1 MKTTIAVAD
10 QVKQGAQ
17 AILSANPTAKIVY
30 LYIDPEAPVLDSERR
45 FQTVDCVF
53 AFDSDSEDRDPLDIM
68 QTAELHECNEDD
80 PEHDCF
86 DEQLLN
92 DSAAL
97 HAVIAAAAKMGYTH
111 YVLDNGYDDVS
122 SDSTTAN
129 ATPRESAPNP
139 KEES

>member
-10 QVKQGAQ
+10 QVKQEAQ

-68 QTAELHECNEDD
+68 QTAELHECNEDG

-129 ATPRESAPNP
+129 ATPSESAPNP